1 MLQHHHSATQTH
13 SCQLKEMRL
22 HFQTCINRVTGVF
35 QSANNVLCCTQ
46 VTRCKFRCRALHQFQ
61 LSLAMSNVVQKSS
74 VFISY
79 AHSLNAYSR
88 NLHEQKS
95 SITVICTGPSKLRL
109 RRWPT
114 RPKHMCKLIRGVGS
128 RLGLWVEATKRQPR
142 HAKTEA
148 ISLVTTH

>member
-22 HFQTCINRVTGVF
+22 HFQTCINSHRSFSVS
-35 QSANNVLCCTQ
+35 QQRAVLCHTQ
-46 VTRCKFRCRALHQFQ
+46 VTGCKFRCRALHQFQ

-128 RLGLWVEATKRQPR
+128 RLGLWVEATKTCQDWSHIPGDY
-142 HAKTEA
+142 
-148 ISLVTTH
+148 SLV